1 MRLQHWKTWEHQ
13 RSRRLAS
20 TSKRLHR
27 GRSESFHNR
36 HLHVAQRLTTPAPQN
51 RHKNWFVEKG
61 ETSETWLQGADWVV
75 DAIDNIPTKVD
86 LLAYCHRNNLKV
98 FSSMGAGAKCDPT
111 RCQIADISNTYE
123 DPLAKQI
130 RVRLRKMG
138 ITHGIPYVE
147 SDAIFRVLF

>member
-1 MRLQHWKTWEHQ
+1 MSLND
-13 RSRRLAS
+13 SP
-20 TSKRLHR
+20 
-27 GRSESFHNR
+27 
-36 HLHVAQRLTTPAPQN
+36 HLHPRIDTKIGLW
-51 RHKNWFVEKG
+51 KKG

-147 SDAIFRVLF
+147 SDAIFSCLVLNAHWVVSIVQRGLLV